1 VKLDTVAEQPSKDLE
16 IEMPVHRSPPPEG
29 ISVLVADRPHGTDNL
44 DFDRD
49 AGLLAE
55 LVTHAGA
62 DTPFTLGVFGRSG
75 TGKSFFLE
83 KLSSRVEQLAGETAK
98 LAGKTPF
105 LSRIVVAHIDV
116 AATPHSVP
124 AAIAE
129 GVYETLL
136 NSGRGATSYAECA
149 EEAAHATS
157 DPHTA
162 AREAAERLDGLRQR
176 LDGERQ
182 TLRELEGRRA
192 KLIDAVLHEAPGS
205 QVDAY
210 ARANRARIEQ
220 RLKIFGFAAG
230 EPIENYKDLIR
241 DIAEFSP
248 TLPSARTLLG
258 AMWSYPRQF
267 RLLVSAF
274 FLALLGFGVGLAGTY
289 RGEWIPRL
297 WPNDTLAQIG
307 VYLESHYEWFQWISF
322 ALYGLALICL
332 ALNIWRAVRFA
343 KPVLAGVS
351 LLQAD
356 VAQRRADLDSQQA
369 HQSRRVD
376 SLSAEAERV
385 AQRAED
391 AERRARAVGDRSQ
404 KTTNIFAGGET
415 PEIAARKF
423 LAAVA
428 DLIQG
433 GTNPSGPANRP
444 QRLVVALDNFDALPA
459 REAAA
464 ALISAYACLAH
475 SGIVTVAALD
485 RDRLERG
492 LAELGGGPEWL
503 EKLLQIPFD
512 IAVASDINKMSA
524 DLMGRLI
531 GDSPPNT
538 VGAPVQAT
546 ASRLD
551 EPWSET
557 DRALLRALAP
567 LAGASVR
574 STKRFANLARL
585 GRAQMAGAAEGP
597 AHFASL
603 AVALALDTGGTKDEI
618 EGFERALD
626 QADLDAAPEITADIP
641 RVSAALNAGRQ
652 HAGTPLT
659 SGDLRRGRDFVKR
672 YTLRPQSTA

>member
-1 VKLDTVAEQPSKDLE
+1 VKLGSVVEQPRKDLE
-16 IEMPVHRSPPPEG
+16 IETPVHRSPPSEG
-29 ISVLVADRPHGTDNL
+29 VSVLVADRPHGTDNL
-44 DFDRD
+44 DFDRN

-55 LVTHAGA
+55 LVSHAGA
-62 DTPFTLGVFGRSG
+62 DTPFTLGLFGRSG

-83 KLSSRVEQLAGETAK
+83 KLVSRVEQLAGETAK
-98 LAGKTPF
+98 QVGKTPF
-105 LSRIVVAHIDV
+105 LSRIVVARVDL
-116 AATPHSVP
+116 AAITYSVP
-124 AAIAE
+124 AAIAAA
-129 GVYETLL
+129 VYDTLL
-136 NSGRGATSYAECA
+136 SSGPDATSYAECA
-149 EEAAHATS
+149 EEAGHATS

-192 KLIDAVLHEAPGS
+192 KLVDAVLHEASGS
-205 QVDAY
+205 RVDAY

-220 RLKIFGFAAG
+220 RLKVFGFAAG

-248 TLPSARTLLG
+248 TLPSARTFFG
-258 AMWSYPRQF
+258 AMWSYAPQF
-267 RLLVSAF
+267 RLLVSAI
-274 FLALLGFGVGLAGTY
+274 FLALLGFGVGLAGTT

-297 WPNDTLAQIG
+297 ESNDTLAKIG
-307 VYLESHYEWFQWISF
+307 AYLNSHNEWFQWISL

-332 ALNIWRAVRFA
+332 ALNIWRAARFA
-343 KPVLAGVS
+343 NPVLAGVS

-369 HQSRRVD
+369 YQSRRVD
-376 SLSAEAERV
+376 SLSAEADRV
-385 AQRAED
+385 AQRAEE

-404 KTTNIFAGGET
+404 KTTNIFAGDET

-423 LAAVA
+423 LNALA

-433 GTNPSGPANRP
+433 ATNPSPPTNRP

-459 REAAA
+459 RDAAA
-464 ALISAYACLAH
+464 ALVSAHACLTHA
-475 SGIVTVAALD
+475 GIVTVAALD

-492 LAELGGGPEWL
+492 LTELGGGPEWL

-512 IAVASDINKMSA
+512 IAAASNISRMSSN
-524 DLMGRLI
+524 LMARLI
-531 GDSPPNT
+531 GDTAPNAVDT
-538 VGAPVQAT
+538 PIQAT

-557 DRALLRALAP
+557 DRGLLRALAP
-567 LAGASVR
+567 LAGPSGR
-574 STKRFANLARL
+574 SAKRFANLSRL
-585 GRAQMAGAAEGP
+585 GRAQLAGAAEGP

-603 AVALALDTGGTKDEI
+603 AIALALDTGATKDEI
-618 EGFERALD
+618 EGFDRALS
-626 QADLDAAPEITADIP
+626 QADLDSAPETASP
-641 RVSAALNAGRQ
+641 RLSAALNAGRE
-652 HAGTPLT
+652 HAGSALT
-659 SGDLRRGRDFVKR
+659 TGDLRRGRDFAKR